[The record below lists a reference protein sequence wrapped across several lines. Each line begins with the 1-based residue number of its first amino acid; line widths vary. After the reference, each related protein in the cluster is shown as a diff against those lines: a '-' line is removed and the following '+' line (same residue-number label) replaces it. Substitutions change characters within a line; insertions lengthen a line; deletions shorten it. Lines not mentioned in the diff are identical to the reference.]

1 MSSSEDSKLEKQKKD
16 IEKMM
21 KLKEDGISDIKN
33 INKETLKNTF
43 DFSEKKI
50 EKLEN
55 KSTPDIVKKSAFQM
69 TQEATDKSMKYL
81 EDNVHLKLTK
91 I

>member
-43 DFSEKKI
+43 DFSKKKI

-69 TQEATDKSMKYL
+69 TQEATDKSMKKYQINYVI
-81 EDNVHLKLTK
+81 DRFN
-91 I
+91 